1 MTRPHFELTVRS
13 AGEKDYRIIRNFLHF
28 ETRVHRHLDWRAP
41 LEWLGAQPFLLA
53 YSGQH
58 LQGVL
63 ACPPD
68 PPAIAWVRLFGVV
81 SGAPLMPVWL
91 RLFNAARDE
100 LVGNSVRRIASISFY
115 DWFEQTLRQS
125 GFRSRQSIVVLEWRG
140 RLPPARPLPPE
151 TIIRR
156 MRIEDLPAVVSV
168 DNQAFDPL
176 WQNSLETI
184 RLAFEQSARCT
195 VAEIGNQ
202 IVGYQISTMTTFSG
216 HLARLAVLPQFQ
228 RQNVAYGLVLDLLA
242 YFYHKRAWRVTVNTQ
257 SDNLG
262 SLSLYDKMG
271 FTRTG
276 DEFPVFEYPLDQNI

>member
-1 MTRPHFELTVRS
+1 MTLPSPELIVR
-13 AGEKDYRIIRNFLHF
+13 AADEKDYRTLSNFLHY

-53 YSGQH
+53 YSGRH

-68 PPAIAWVRLFGVV
+68 PPGIAWVRLFGVV
-81 SGAPLMPVWL
+81 SGAPVMPVWL

-100 LVGNSVRRIASISFY
+100 LIGNSARRFASISFY
-115 DWFEQTLRQS
+115 DWFEQTLRQA

-140 RLPPARPLPPE
+140 RLPPARPLPQGAL
-151 TIIRR
+151 IRR

-168 DNQAFDPL
+168 DNRAFDPL

-184 RLAFEQSARCT
+184 RLAFEQSALST
-195 VAEIGNQ
+195 VAEIGDQ

-228 RQNVAYGLVLDLLA
+228 RQNIAYGLVLDLLA
-242 YFYHKRAWRVTVNTQ
+242 YFHHKRAWRVTVNTQ
-257 SDNLG
+257 SDNHG

-276 DEFPVFEYPLDQNI
+276 DEFPVFEYPLD